1 MVKLALE
8 SLDQWL
14 SSLLYQCP
22 GWPSQSSLTFNFG
35 RSART
40 LYLLKSLCRS
50 TERAADHEAKR
61 QEQIAKGLLERQKLL
76 NKKEAEE
83 SRKTLAELK
92 AITAA
97 VESTGQSKA
106 EAQVCMWKEM
116 GGKRG
121 RNIVGKEGGGE
132 E

>member
-1 MVKLALE
+1 MI
-8 SLDQWL
+8 LDA
-14 SSLLYQCP
+14 
-22 GWPSQSSLTFNFG
+22 F
-35 RSART
+35 
-40 LYLLKSLCRS
+40 LLKNESKFPAPFERQDYPYFKSHSRS
-50 TERAADHEAKR
+50 TERAANHEAKR

-106 EAQVCMWKEM
+106 EAQV
-116 GGKRG
+116 R
-121 RNIVGKEGGGE
+121 
-132 E
+132 

>member
-1 MVKLALE
+1 MFI
-8 SLDQWL
+8 S
-14 SSLLYQCP
+14 
-22 GWPSQSSLTFNFG
+22 
-35 RSART
+35 R
-40 LYLLKSLCRS
+40 CRS

-76 NKKEAEE
+76 NKKESEE

-106 EAQVCMWKEM
+106 EAQVVSTIRK
-116 GGKRG
+116 
-121 RNIVGKEGGGE
+121 
-132 E
+132 

>member
-1 MVKLALE
+1 
-8 SLDQWL
+8 
-14 SSLLYQCP
+14 
-22 GWPSQSSLTFNFG
+22 
-35 RSART
+35 
-40 LYLLKSLCRS
+40 
-50 TERAADHEAKR
+50 
-61 QEQIAKGLLERQKLL
+61 LLERQKLL